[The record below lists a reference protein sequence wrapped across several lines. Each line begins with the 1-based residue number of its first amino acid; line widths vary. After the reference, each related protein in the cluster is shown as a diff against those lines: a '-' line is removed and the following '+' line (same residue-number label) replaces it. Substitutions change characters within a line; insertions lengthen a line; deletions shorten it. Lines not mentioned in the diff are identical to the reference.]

1 MKKIALASVFALAF
15 FAGQAKADGQ
25 FSVFAGYLSPGDL
38 NFTNIEQ
45 NLTLRDTS
53 LYGARVEV
61 DFLKVFGIE
70 QNFAFSPRI
79 LDLPAFPEESSDT
92 RGFLYSSN
100 LVVNIPISRF
110 VPYVTAGLGFIRPW
124 GGDLSDLVG
133 FGTTFAGNYGGGIK
147 LNRLA
152 GPVGLR
158 FDVRGWRTSEILEL
172 SGGANILEATGA
184 VTFTWGGD

>member
-1 MKKIALASVFALAF
+1 MKKTIVASVFALAL
-15 FAGQAKADGQ
+15 FAAQAKADGQ

-38 NFTNIEQ
+38 NFEDIEQ

-61 DFLKVFGIE
+61 DFLKFFGFE
-70 QNFAFSPRI
+70 QNIAFSPRLI
-79 LDLPAFPEESSDT
+79 NSSLFPEESSEL

-110 VPYVTAGLGFIRPW
+110 VPYVTAGLGFVKPW
-124 GGDLSDLVG
+124 GSDL
-133 FGTTFAGNYGGGIK
+133 FTAFDTTFAGNYGGGVK

-158 FDVRGWRTSEILEL
+158 FDVRGWRTSEVFQL
-172 SGGANILEATGA
+172 GGGVNILEATGNL
-184 VTFTWGGD
+184 TFSWGGD